1 MYMLSGSD
9 LNQYTDKSIY
19 FKTSNGS
26 YLKVE
31 DIDGGNSCPSF
42 ILTQNRNYATE
53 FILIKKTETN
63 VSIRLN
69 SDMKNQNGT
78 FGYHLYVIPEN
89 DVVYGAGN
97 DELFAQFNI
106 ERRAQ
111 YIYIKSAYKNA
122 YFCHEYNII
131 RCRPQNNWC
140 AFTIEEAHIPFVQ
153 RSVCVISYG
162 YMRTPIDL
170 NTSPIINTLKEIYP
184 QTSIDIFMFLP
195 EAMDEFYNVTYDI
208 NTITSPRCNVSIVT
222 HKNDFKYFIKTSQS
236 YGLPIVSN
244 KNKNKIY
251 SYRTMSTIWNITEA
265 VRNII
270 ASKKVYNTYIL
281 MRNDMYAY
289 TKIFK
294 KLLDTNKL
302 YCLVNDRIDSHLL
315 IGKDI
320 LLLNYLYDYYVRN
333 KMTYAEE
340 PVEKIMYDFLVSHNT
355 SLGNIHYLT
364 PFVNYP
370 SNLKK
375 FDDSFYKMVVSKYQE
390 ITGNILDQKY
400 R

>member
-1 MYMLSGSD
+1 MLSGSD

-31 DIDGGNSCPSF
+31 DISEGNSSPLF

-89 DVVYGAGN
+89 DIVYGAGN

-106 ERRAQ
+106 ERHAQ

-122 YFCHEYNII
+122 YFCHEYNIL
-131 RCRPQNNWC
+131 RCRSQNNLC
-140 AFTIEEAHIPFVQ
+140 SFTIEEAHIPFVQ

-162 YMRTPIDL
+162 YMRIPVDL

-195 EAMDEFYNVTYDI
+195 EVMDEFCNVTYDI
-208 NTITSPRCNVSIVT
+208 STITSPRCIVSIVT
-222 HKNDFKYFIKTSQS
+222 HKNDVKYFIKTAQS
-236 YGLPIVSN
+236 YGLPVVSN
-244 KNKNKIY
+244 KNKSKIY

-289 TKIFK
+289 TRIFK

-302 YCLVNDRIDSHLL
+302 YCLVNDRIDSHLF
-315 IGKDI
+315 IGKDV

-333 KMTYAEE
+333 KMTYSEE
-340 PVEKIMYDFLVSHNT
+340 PVEKIIYDFLISHNT
-355 SLGNIHYLT
+355 SLGNIHYLI

-370 SNLKK
+370 SNMKK
-375 FDDSFYKMVVSKYQE
+375 FDDSFYKTVSTKYQE
-390 ITGNILDQKY
+390 VTGNIMDQKY
-400 R
+400 K